1 MNDTLEIPVAH
12 LERQLQD
19 GFVHD
24 WLVAGPQAIPVDL
37 SRYRGPDFKRQIVRA
52 RYSTE
57 MEIDHPPAEQA
68 SFELTDGQGGTE
80 KLTWQAIRCRVDHF
94 VDLTGFYHTC
104 HYLRAWAYT
113 QVVTPASRQ
122 ATLVLTTNGPADVWI
137 NGKHVHRQEHFH
149 HQLPHSVR
157 FSARLV
163 EGCNEILVRFE
174 EVAVRECPYAMA
186 LQISDIPTDDLTV
199 LLPTTLE
206 PVARRQKLEAIMDAA
221 YLDQDVYHREQKLVV
236 RWPKDLKLAD
246 QITVR
251 LQTPS
256 GRIYAE
262 GQPHVRAGFELNLGP
277 VYQVPEGDYQILLM
291 PHPEEY
297 YVHGMRIQRR
307 IPLRI
312 ANGVYS
318 QTLYGTPESR
328 RREALEDAA
337 RRNLNVFSEIA
348 KMALGRWQQVK
359 TNVILETVE
368 RINQRADC
376 SDFYLVG
383 LLGMMIRYMDDPNF
397 PEDLVWPLADCVLN
411 FKYWMD
417 EPGDDA
423 MCYWSENHQILF
435 HTCEILAGQLYPD
448 REFSNVNKPGSWHRE
463 KGERLALSWLHKRAT
478 GGFREWDSNTYFEE
492 DVLAL
497 THLAD
502 LAENDEVAE
511 LAAVVLDKL
520 FFTMAVNS
528 FRGVFGSTHGRTYA
542 PFIKGGRLEPT
553 SGLGR
558 ILWGLGTFNNHILG
572 TVSLACA
579 QGYELPPLI
588 AAIALD
594 RPEEMWNRERHAG
607 TLEEAVDCAT
617 GSWEINKVT
626 YKTPDYMLASAQDYQ
641 PGQYGYQQHI
651 WQATLS
657 PDAVVFV
664 THPPCLSEEG
674 SHRPNAWHGNVV
686 LPRVAQWKD
695 VLIAVHKLPADDWLG
710 FTHAYFPF
718 AAFDDVRME
727 GGWAFARK
735 DNGYLALTAAQ
746 GLQRVENEDSA
757 NHELRSYGLTNI
769 WLCQMGR
776 AAQDGSFDEFVAKVL
791 ATQPSFDGLNV
802 WYRSLRGETLR
813 FGWEGPLLVD
823 GREQAITGF
832 KHYENPYCVADLPCE
847 LMEIRFADQAMRLNF
862 APPTS

>member
-1 MNDTLEIPVAH
+1 
-12 LERQLQD
+12 
-19 GFVHD
+19 
-24 WLVAGPQAIPVDL
+24 
-37 SRYRGPDFKRQIVRA
+37 
-52 RYSTE
+52 
-57 MEIDHPPAEQA
+57 
-68 SFELTDGQGGTE
+68 
-80 KLTWQAIRCRVDHF
+80 
-94 VDLTGFYHTC
+94 
-104 HYLRAWAYT
+104 
-113 QVVTPASRQ
+113 
-122 ATLVLTTNGPADVWI
+122 
-137 NGKHVHRQEHFH
+137 
-149 HQLPHSVR
+149 
-157 FSARLV
+157 
-163 EGCNEILVRFE
+163 
-174 EVAVRECPYAMA
+174 
-186 LQISDIPTDDLTV
+186 
-199 LLPTTLE
+199 
-206 PVARRQKLEAIMDAA
+206 
-221 YLDQDVYHREQKLVV
+221 
-236 RWPKDLKLAD
+236 
-246 QITVR
+246 
-251 LQTPS
+251 S

-262 GQPHVRAGFELNLGP
+262 GQAHERDGFERNLGP

-542 PFIKGGRLEPT
+542 P
-553 SGLGR
+553 
-558 ILWGLGTFNNHILG
+558 
-572 TVSLACA
+572 
-579 QGYELPPLI
+579 
-588 AAIALD
+588 
-594 RPEEMWNRERHAG
+594 
-607 TLEEAVDCAT
+607 
-617 GSWEINKVT
+617 
-626 YKTPDYMLASAQDYQ
+626 
-641 PGQYGYQQHI
+641 
-651 WQATLS
+651 
-657 PDAVVFV
+657 
-664 THPPCLSEEG
+664 
-674 SHRPNAWHGNVV
+674 
-686 LPRVAQWKD
+686 
-695 VLIAVHKLPADDWLG
+695 
-710 FTHAYFPF
+710 
-718 AAFDDVRME
+718 
-727 GGWAFARK
+727 
-735 DNGYLALTAAQ
+735 
-746 GLQRVENEDSA
+746 
-757 NHELRSYGLTNI
+757 
-769 WLCQMGR
+769 
-776 AAQDGSFDEFVAKVL
+776 
-791 ATQPSFDGLNV
+791 
-802 WYRSLRGETLR
+802 
-813 FGWEGPLLVD
+813 
-823 GREQAITGF
+823 
-832 KHYENPYCVADLPCE
+832 
-847 LMEIRFADQAMRLNF
+847 
-862 APPTS
+862 